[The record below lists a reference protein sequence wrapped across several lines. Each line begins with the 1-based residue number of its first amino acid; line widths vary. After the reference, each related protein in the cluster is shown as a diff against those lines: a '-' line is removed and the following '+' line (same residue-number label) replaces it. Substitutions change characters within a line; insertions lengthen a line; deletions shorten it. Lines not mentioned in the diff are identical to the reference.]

1 MIVAD
6 KLTPLRPEQAAT
18 ALASAYGQLTGV
30 APASAVLGLLLAQS
44 ALETG
49 NWQKIHNFNF
59 GNQKASA
66 AYPLIVQFRCSEII
80 DGVERFYDPP
90 APECNFRAYETSASG
105 ALDYLRVLHAQPH
118 WWQGLHTGDPSA
130 FVDALATP
138 PKYFT
143 ASPALYKSVL
153 ISRLEQ
159 YRPLAAGA
167 LEQQAQRPTPTPRGQ
182 AVRWPFRSALACLPS
197 DYLLQ
202 PSRGRAGEDSRAR
215 ARLAWREARWLLSHA
230 RGGRAA

>member
-1 MIVAD
+1 MIVAN
-6 KLTPLRPEQAAT
+6 KLTPLRPEEAAA
-18 ALASAYGQLTGV
+18 ALAAAYEQLTGV
-30 APASAVLGLLLAQS
+30 APAAAVLGLLIAQS

-49 NWQKIHNFNF
+49 NWQNIHNFNF
-59 GNQKASA
+59 GNQKAGAS
-66 AYPLIVQFRCSEII
+66 YPLIVQFRCSEVV

-105 ALDYLRVLHAQPH
+105 ALDYLRVLRAQAH

-143 ASPALYKSVL
+143 ASPALYKNVL

-159 YRPLAAGA
+159 YRPLVAGA
-167 LEQQAQRPTPTPRGQ
+167 LERQAQGPTPTLRGP
-182 AVRWPFRSALACLPS
+182 AADWPFRSALVCLLS
-197 DYLLQ
+197 DYSLQ
-202 PSRGRAGEDSRAR
+202 QSEGRAGEANRVRTRFTLCDLQSVRAH
-215 ARLAWREARWLLSHA
+215 AIGGRLA
-230 RGGRAA
+230 